1 MRQLSATV
9 RSDFTTAASFPHSR
23 KSACNCLRIKILRVN
38 HLDTRIY
45 GGIRQSISRKSHESK
60 ILRGGPEKNR
70 DCHHSRNSFVP
81 NILRVNSLESR
92 ICEGYRVLECTQ
104 FQQNQDFA
112 NFDVE
117 KIFALSESIWRV
129 GIPSAFTSGRALRLR
144 LICALAAQR
153 SILAPDDT
161 F

>member
-1 MRQLSATV
+1 MRQLSAKV
-9 RSDFTTAASFPHSR
+9 RSVFTTAASFPHSR
-23 KSACNCLRIKILRVN
+23 EAACNSLCINILPVSR
-38 HLDTRIY
+38 LDARIY
-45 GGIRQSISRKSHESK
+45 GDNRQSISRKSHESK
-60 ILRGGPEKNR
+60 ILRGAPEKNR
-70 DCHHSRNSFVP
+70 NCHQSRNSFVP
-81 NILRVNSLESR
+81 KILRVNSLESR

-144 LICALAAQR
+144 LIFALAARR
-153 SILAPDDT
+153 SILAQDDT